1 MKGDVEKRTI
11 ALTLISCPK
20 FIRNQNAS
28 FLLLD
33 KLFSGVEEVE
43 AKTQLSQKSIILYIG
58 VLSKYII

>member
-1 MKGDVEKRTI
+1 MEGDVERRTI
-11 ALTLISCPK
+11 TLTLISCK